1 MIRDRD
7 ILFVTTTLH
16 TKWLNYQ
23 KQLIKK
29 HFPESEHIVIDGRGN
44 WPYAWFY
51 WLNPLKDTAAKW
63 FVHLDEDCFLNSRE
77 ELLKLIQKM
86 EDEDIT
92 LSAVSDGY
100 HHYRGA
106 NPVAINSFFMVG
118 NVDHFNDLNFD
129 TEGVTFEL
137 NVDGGW
143 RNNKGILYNP
153 DKHRSDFMYPHEIME
168 NGENCTYEQEPYYII
183 LWMLKERGRKFN
195 YLYPHFD
202 ERFKSTNP
210 RTTKD
215 SDDIAI
221 HMWYTRQWG
230 SPMMVHNTPNSSR
243 YNLIEEH
250 INKNMI

>member
-1 MIRDRD
+1 MIKDQD
-7 ILFVTTTLH
+7 ILFVTTTLY
-16 TKWLNYQ
+16 TKWLGYQ

-29 HFPESEHIVIDGRGN
+29 HFPESEHIVVDGRNN
-44 WPYAWFY
+44 WPYAWFH
-51 WLNPLKDTAAKW
+51 WLNPLRNTSAKW

-86 EDEDIT
+86 EAEDIT
-92 LSAVSDGY
+92 ISAVSDGY

-129 TEGVTFEL
+129 IREVTFEH
-137 NVDGGW
+137 NVDGW
-143 RNNKGILYNP
+143 RNNKGIIYNA
-153 DKHRSDFMYPHEIME
+153 DRHRSDFVYPHEIMG
-168 NGENCTYEQEPYYII
+168 NGENCSYEQEPYYMI
-183 LWMLKERGRKFN
+183 LWMLKEKGRKFN

-210 RTTKD
+210 RVDKD

-221 HMWYTRQWG
+221 HMWYTRQWE
-230 SPMMVHNTPNSSR
+230 SPMMVHDTPNSFR
-243 YNLIEEH
+243 YNAVEEY
-250 INKNMI
+250 INKNMLC